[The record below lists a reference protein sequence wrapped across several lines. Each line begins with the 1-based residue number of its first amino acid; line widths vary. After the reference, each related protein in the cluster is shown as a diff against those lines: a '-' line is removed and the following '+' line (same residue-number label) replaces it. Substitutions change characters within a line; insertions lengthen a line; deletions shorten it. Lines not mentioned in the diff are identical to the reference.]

1 VIGNFNI
8 RDNDWD
14 PNFCHHSIHTEDL
27 LTITDSLGL
36 ELSPPLNP
44 GFTRFVDNT
53 WDFNSIIDLI
63 FLSSEN
69 RGFEQHILHPDIC
82 KPSDHVLLTIKI
94 GITETNINL
103 SFRLISKNSEEKK
116 NFIMSLINGF
126 NINSST
132 ITTKEDLESIVQQMT
147 NTFESSWNNHVK
159 LKHITK
165 HLKE

>member
-1 VIGNFNI
+1 
-8 RDNDWD
+8 
-14 PNFCHHSIHTEDL
+14 
-27 LTITDSLGL
+27 
-36 ELSPPLNP
+36 
-44 GFTRFVDNT
+44 
-53 WDFNSIIDLI
+53 
-63 FLSSEN
+63 
-69 RGFEQHILHPDIC
+69 
-82 KPSDHVLLTIKI
+82 
-94 GITETNINL
+94 
-103 SFRLISKNSEEKK
+103 LISKNSEEKK